1 MSESATKPGYSST
14 SIGSNGTSN
23 LHIPTACEDERRMNI
38 NRKRP
43 LSAVEWHSALYDSTG
58 KAVVLLKVQGAP
70 DTKRKAPV
78 IREGAPIV
86 GNVELNFSKPEYVEE
101 VFVTV
106 STFYPQMH

>member
-1 MSESATKPGYSST
+1 M
-14 SIGSNGTSN
+14 
-23 LHIPTACEDERRMNI
+23 
-38 NRKRP
+38 
-43 LSAVEWHSALYDSTG
+43 
-58 KAVVLLKVQGAP
+58 VLLKVQGVP

-106 STFYPQMH
+106 STFCFRIH